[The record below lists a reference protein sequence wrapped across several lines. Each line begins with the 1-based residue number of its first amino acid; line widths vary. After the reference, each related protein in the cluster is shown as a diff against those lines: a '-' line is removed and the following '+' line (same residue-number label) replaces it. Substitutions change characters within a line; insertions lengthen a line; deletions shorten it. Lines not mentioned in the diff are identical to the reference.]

1 MAQSELMTSF
11 LKASETRLEKISE
24 YSGRAIAWL
33 VLVLV
38 LMVCFEAGIL
48 RLLLK
53 SGVIREF
60 IEGDLLS
67 LFLSTESITRVY
79 ATMTRASTALRELEW
94 HIFGIIFLLGAAYT
108 LKQEGHVRIE
118 IFYQKMSE
126 RQRAWVNF
134 LGTLF
139 LLLPFCLTLFVVS
152 IPVVL
157 DVFITGEGSNDVGG
171 LPYRFIIMS
180 AIPLCFLLL
189 SLQGLA
195 MLIRNYLILFDRKT

>member
-1 MAQSELMTSF
+1 MISF
-11 LKASETRLEKISE
+11 LKASEQQLEKISE

-48 RLLLK
+48 RLVLK
-53 SGVIREF
+53 SGAVREF
-60 IEGDLLS
+60 VEGDLLP
-67 LFLSTESITRVY
+67 LFLGSESIARVY
-79 ATMTRASTALRELEW
+79 TTMTRASTALRELEW
-94 HIFGIIFLLGAAYT
+94 HIFGVIFLLGAAYT

-118 IFYQKMSE
+118 IFYQNMSE

-152 IPVVL
+152 IPVVY
-157 DVFITGEGSNDVGG
+157 DVFVSGEGSNDVGG
-171 LPYRFIIMS
+171 LPWRFIIMS
-180 AIPLCFLLL
+180 AIPLGFLLL

-195 MLIRNYLILFDRKT
+195 MLIRNYLILFDRKA